1 VVSQTRLSISLV
13 VLKAKLPG
21 APSVVVI
28 DTNLVLSALVFGA
41 GRLSAL
47 RTAWQ
52 SGRCIPLVSTAT
64 AAELMRVLAYPKFKL
79 SAADREE
86 LLADYLP
93 HCRSVRIPAR
103 LPKLPVCRDV
113 NDQMFI
119 ELTAVGKA
127 DFLVTGDKDLLML
140 ASEFRRPIVGADV
153 FLKQLA
159 D

>member
-1 VVSQTRLSISLV
+1 MVSQTRLSIALV
-13 VLKAKLPG
+13 KSKLLGKTP
-21 APSVVVI
+21 VVVV
-28 DTNLVLSALVFGA
+28 DTNLVLSALVFGS

-52 SGRCIPLVSTAT
+52 SGQCVPIVSTAT

-113 NDQMFI
+113 NDQVFI
-119 ELTAVGKA
+119 ELAAVGKA
-127 DFLVTGDKDLLML
+127 DFLVTGDKDLLVL
-140 ASEFRRPIVGADV
+140 ASEFRRSIVNADV